1 MRQHESS
8 LSSMEE
14 DGIGDFGSYQS
25 FTLAKNDVAMIGE
38 GNDSQQRCKTDQDT
52 VRKRPN
58 MAEITD
64 R

>member
-1 MRQHESS
+1 
-8 LSSMEE
+8 MEE

-25 FTLAKNDVAMIGE
+25 FTLAKNDAAMIGE
-38 GNDSQQRCKTDQDT
+38 GSDSQQRCKTDQDT

-58 MAEITD
+58 MAGITD